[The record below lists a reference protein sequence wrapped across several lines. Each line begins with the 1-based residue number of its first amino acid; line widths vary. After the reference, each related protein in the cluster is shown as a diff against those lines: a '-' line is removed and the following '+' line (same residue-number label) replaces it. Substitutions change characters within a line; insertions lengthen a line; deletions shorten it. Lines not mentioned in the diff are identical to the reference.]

1 MELEYFPKS
10 VWVGKRIHFPDAGSS
25 WTIREKLTEH
35 SYRLSKKDADEYET
49 TPSAGATFK
58 CQNLENPVQEALM
71 KIHIQVPY
79 SGTEFRPSSVR
90 GTQASANIPEDLEEY
105 IEALRR
111 LRDCKFTPNLLEH
124 KVDVQEEDGLV
135 PRGWIVFL
143 LATAVPG
150 IPLAIEGSRYEYENQ
165 LTFLVPD
172 GEFWKNLDR
181 PTRDEIRTHFEAAY
195 KDITAK
201 GVLCG
206 LATLRDI
213 YWDSSTNTLTINTQ
227 FKPFGDKY
235 VTKSPTPWST
245 QYFGVY
251 GLALRPQSLRFPY
264 DPTMT
269 VPQLEKIGWRF

>member
-10 VWVGKRIHFPDAGSS
+10 VWVGKRIDFPDAGSS
-25 WTIREKLTEH
+25 WALREKLTEH
-35 SYRLSKKDADEYET
+35 SCRLSKKDADEYET

-58 CQNLENPVQEALM
+58 CQNLENPAQEALM

-135 PRGWIVFL
+135 PRGWSVYL

-181 PTRDEIRTHFEAAY
+181 PTRDEIRTQFEAAY
-195 KDITAK
+195 NDITAK

-227 FKPFGDKY
+227 FEPFGDKY

>member
-10 VWVGKRIHFPDAGSS
+10 VWVGKRIDFPDAGSS
-25 WTIREKLTEH
+25 WTLREKLTEH
-35 SYRLSKKDADEYET
+35 SYRLSKKDADEYEA

-58 CQNLENPVQEALM
+58 CQNLENPAQEALM

-90 GTQASANIPEDLEEY
+90 GTQASANIPEDLEGY

-111 LRDCKFTPNLLEH
+111 LRDCKFTPKLLEH

-135 PRGWIVFL
+135 PRGWSVYL

-181 PTRDEIRTHFEAAY
+181 PTRDEIRTQFEAAY
-195 KDITAK
+195 NDITAK

-213 YWDSSTNTLTINTQ
+213 YWDSSTNSLKINTQ
-227 FKPFGDKY
+227 FEPFGDKY

-245 QYFGVY
+245 QYLGVY

-269 VPQLEKIGWRF
+269 VPQLEKIRWRF

>member
-10 VWVGKRIHFPDAGSS
+10 VWVGKRINFPDAGSS
-25 WTIREKLTEH
+25 WTLREKLTEH

-58 CQNLENPVQEALM
+58 CQNLENPAQEALM

-135 PRGWIVFL
+135 PRGWSVYL

-181 PTRDEIRTHFEAAY
+181 PTRDEIRTQFEAAY
-195 KDITAK
+195 NDITAK

-227 FKPFGDKY
+227 FEPFGDKY

>member
-1 MELEYFPKS
+1 MELKYFPKS
-10 VWVGKRIHFPDAGSS
+10 IWVGKRIDFQDAGSS
-25 WTIREKLTEH
+25 WILREKLTEH

-58 CQNLENPVQEALM
+58 CQNLKNPAQEALM

-79 SGTEFRPSSVR
+79 SGTEFRPL
-90 GTQASANIPEDLEEY
+90 TSANVPEDLEEY
-105 IEALRR
+105 IKALRR

-124 KVDVQEEDGLV
+124 KVDVQEEDRLV
-135 PRGWIVFL
+135 PRGWSVYL
-143 LATAVPG
+143 LTTAVPG

-181 PTRDEIRTHFEAAY
+181 PTQDEIRTQFEAAY
-195 KDITAK
+195 K
-201 GVLCG
+201 
-206 LATLRDI
+206 
-213 YWDSSTNTLTINTQ
+213 TINTQ
-227 FKPFGDKY
+227 FEPFGDKY

>member
-10 VWVGKRIHFPDAGSS
+10 VWVGKRIDFPDAGSS
-25 WTIREKLTEH
+25 WTLREKLTEH

-58 CQNLENPVQEALM
+58 CQNLENPAQEALM

-135 PRGWIVFL
+135 PRGWSVYL

-181 PTRDEIRTHFEAAY
+181 PTRDEIRTQFEAAY
-195 KDITAK
+195 NDITAK

-227 FKPFGDKY
+227 FEPFGDKY
-235 VTKSPTPWST
+235 VTKSPTPWSI

>member
-10 VWVGKRIHFPDAGSS
+10 VWVGKRIDFPDAGSS
-25 WTIREKLTEH
+25 WTLREKLTEH
-35 SYRLSKKDADEYET
+35 SYRLSKKNADEYET

-58 CQNLENPVQEALM
+58 CQNLENPAQEALM

-124 KVDVQEEDGLV
+124 KVDVQEEDGPV
-135 PRGWIVFL
+135 PSGWSVYL
-143 LATAVPG
+143 LATTVPG

-181 PTRDEIRTHFEAAY
+181 PTRDEIRTQFEAAY
-195 KDITAK
+195 KYVRTNPLKPRLIPSNSDITAK

-213 YWDSSTNTLTINTQ
+213 YWDSSTNTLYISCFLRSFRTITN
-227 FKPFGDKY
+227 
-235 VTKSPTPWST
+235 S
-245 QYFGVY
+245 
-251 GLALRPQSLRFPY
+251 SLIQEDQHPIQAFR
-264 DPTMT
+264 
-269 VPQLEKIGWRF
+269 

>member
-1 MELEYFPKS
+1 MELE
-10 VWVGKRIHFPDAGSS
+10 
-25 WTIREKLTEH
+25 EKLTEH
-35 SYRLSKKDADEYET
+35 SYRLSKKAADEYET

-58 CQNLENPVQEALM
+58 CQNLENPAQEALM

-90 GTQASANIPEDLEEY
+90 GTQASPNIPEGLEEY

-111 LRDCKFTPNLLEH
+111 LRGCKFTPNLLEH

-135 PRGWIVFL
+135 PRGWSVYL

-150 IPLAIEGSRYEYENQ
+150 IPLAIEGSRYENENQ

-181 PTRDEIRTHFEAAY
+181 PTRDEIRTQFEAAY
-195 KDITAK
+195 NDITAK

-227 FKPFGDKY
+227 FEPFGDKY

>member
-10 VWVGKRIHFPDAGSS
+10 VWVGKRINFPDAGSS
-25 WTIREKLTEH
+25 WTLREKLTEH

-58 CQNLENPVQEALM
+58 CQNLENPAQEALM

-79 SGTEFRPSSVR
+79 SGTEFHPSSVR

-105 IEALRR
+105 IKALQR

-135 PRGWIVFL
+135 PRGWSIYL
-143 LATAVPG
+143 LATAIPG

-181 PTRDEIRTHFEAAY
+181 PTRDEIRTQFEAAY
-195 KDITAK
+195 NDITAK
-201 GVLCG
+201 GVSCG

-227 FKPFGDKY
+227 FKPFSDNY
-235 VTKSPTPWST
+235 VTKRPTPWST

-264 DPTMT
+264 DLTMT
-269 VPQLEKIGWRF
+269 IPQLEKIGWRF

>member
-10 VWVGKRIHFPDAGSS
+10 VWVGKRIDFPDAGSS
-25 WTIREKLTEH
+25 WTLREKLTEH
-35 SYRLSKKDADEYET
+35 SYRLSKKDANEYET
-49 TPSAGATFK
+49 TPSAGGPYEDPYPSPL
-58 CQNLENPVQEALM
+58 QQ
-71 KIHIQVPY
+71 HRVP
-79 SGTEFRPSSVR
+79 PSSVR

-135 PRGWIVFL
+135 PRGWSVYL

-172 GEFWKNLDR
+172 VEFWKNLDR
-181 PTRDEIRTHFEAAY
+181 PTRDEIRTQFEAAY
-195 KDITAK
+195 NDITAK

-206 LATLRDI
+206 LAMLQDI

-227 FKPFGDKY
+227 FEPFGDKY
-235 VTKSPTPWST
+235 ITKSPTPWST